1 MPYDLRIFK
10 GDIMNEFIVKRSFK
24 SPVTTGM
31 AAFAICFI
39 ASLVYWP
46 VWGTVSRHVILWFNA
61 PGLQSVD
68 AKTAGKFVQVF
79 AEATFFWMIIN
90 AWIWQ
95 TLVFGGYGKYAVT
108 KRQPGAGIWYTLVGL
123 AVGLAGFMI
132 VTGFTGLW
140 WKPFSLSVL
149 FTPQNA
155 QEVHMAIE
163 GWEASNFYALAV
175 ILANI
180 GYVALFHKWPF
191 AGNIKAPW
199 DGVGAMSLSSYFC
212 LLAWFAVILPGL
224 LNISIG
230 GHQAVTKPM
239 GSWPTFVA
247 YAQCFIW
254 SFLIPAEGGENY
266 PMKLFAKKQPWMGLM
281 GLVISLVMGYG
292 MLRLLQAVIHPL
304 NLLPGLP
311 ADVPVASIAL
321 SIVIATLLWHHVFD
335 DYPSQELVKNQA
347 ARIFIRVG
355 IWISLG
361 LTLGF
366 VWLKTFRSL
375 PFGGTDLGYGF
386 PVMGILAG
394 QFVFLMCFLYY
405 NTFFDKWPLVR
416 RIPVRVVSPVF
427 AAEDKVG
434 EGEQVVTSAG

>member
-1 MPYDLRIFK
+1 
-10 GDIMNEFIVKRSFK
+10 MNEFIVKRSFK
-24 SPVTTGM
+24 TPVATGI

-39 ASLVYWP
+39 ASLIYWP
-46 VWGTVSRHVILWFNA
+46 VWGMVSKHIVLWFGS
-61 PGLQSVD
+61 PGLKSVD
-68 AKTAGKFVQVF
+68 AKTTGKFVQVF

-95 TLVFGGYGKYAVT
+95 TLVFGGYGKYALT
-108 KRQPGAGIWYTLVGL
+108 KRQPGAGIWYTLVGF
-123 AVGLAGFMI
+123 AVGFAGFMI

-140 WKPFSLSVL
+140 WKPFSLSIL

-155 QEVHMAIE
+155 QEVRMAIE

-199 DGVGAMSLSSYFC
+199 DGAGAMSLSSYFC
-212 LLAWFAVILPGL
+212 LLVWFALILPSL
-224 LNISIG
+224 LNLSIG
-230 GHQAVTKPM
+230 DHQVVSKPM

-254 SFLIPAEGGENY
+254 NFLIPAEGGENY
-266 PMKLFAKKQPWMGLM
+266 PMKLFARKQPLMGIA
-281 GLVISLVMGYG
+281 GLVISLLMSYG
-292 MLRLLQAVIHPL
+292 MLRILQAVIHPL
-304 NLLPGLP
+304 NLMPGVP

-335 DYPSQELVKNQA
+335 DWPSTELVRGQA
-347 ARIFIRVG
+347 ERIFIRIG
-355 IWISLG
+355 IWLSLG
-361 LTLGF
+361 LVLGF

-375 PFGGTDLGYGF
+375 PFGGNDLGYGF
-386 PVMGILAG
+386 PVMGVLAG

-405 NTFFDKWPLVR
+405 NTFFDKWPLVW
-416 RIPVRVVSPVF
+416 RIPVAVVKPVF
-427 AAEDKVG
+427 AAENDTG
-434 EGEQVVTSAG
+434 DRETIVTSAG

>member
-1 MPYDLRIFK
+1 MRSLSAAQFFVTPAYDSRLTPYVVFT

-24 SPVTTGM
+24 GPVATGM
-31 AAFAICFI
+31 AAFAVCFI
-39 ASLVYWP
+39 ASLIYWP
-46 VWGTVSRHVILWFNA
+46 VWGSVSRYIILSFGA
-61 PGLQSVD
+61 PGLQTVD
-68 AKTAGKFVQVF
+68 ARTAGKFVQVF

-95 TLVFGGYGKYAVT
+95 TLVFGGYGKYALT
-108 KRQPGAGIWYTLVGL
+108 KRQPAAGIWYTLVGL

-212 LLAWFAVILPGL
+212 LLAWFALILPSL
-224 LNISIG
+224 LNLSIG
-230 GHQAVTKPM
+230 GHQVVSKPM

-254 SFLIPAEGGENY
+254 CFLIPAEGGENY
-266 PMKLFAKKQPWMGLM
+266 PDEIICKKTAVDGHDRARHQPRDE
-281 GLVISLVMGYG
+281 
-292 MLRLLQAVIHPL
+292 LRY
-304 NLLPGLP
+304 
-311 ADVPVASIAL
+311 ASA
-321 SIVIATLLWHHVFD
+321 
-335 DYPSQELVKNQA
+335 PSGDHSSDE
-347 ARIFIRVG
+347 
-355 IWISLG
+355 
-361 LTLGF
+361 
-366 VWLKTFRSL
+366 
-375 PFGGTDLGYGF
+375 PD
-386 PVMGILAG
+386 AG
-394 QFVFLMCFLYY
+394 RPRRCACR
-405 NTFFDKWPLVR
+405 FF
-416 RIPVRVVSPVF
+416 SPVHRYCN
-427 AAEDKVG
+427 AAV
-434 EGEQVVTSAG
+434 APCFR